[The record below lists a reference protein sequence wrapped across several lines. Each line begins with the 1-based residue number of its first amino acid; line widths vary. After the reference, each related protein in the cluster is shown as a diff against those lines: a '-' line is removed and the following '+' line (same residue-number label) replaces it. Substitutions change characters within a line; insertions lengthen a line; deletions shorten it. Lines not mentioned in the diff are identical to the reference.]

1 MEVRNLQFVYSSGKE
16 QDRKYMKIIE
26 KNIRE
31 EFRITDRAVVI
42 DEKKKEETL
51 LFLQKEIAGK
61 RTRVRNGQKQILFQ
75 QFRYMDKSMI
85 WIHAAFCIVPVFLM
99 AILHWSAGCG
109 RFAMEIG
116 EEEMI
121 LIFTILSGILG
132 IVSIMEISRI
142 FFSGIAELSESCYF
156 NVRQMVAFQMFLSG
170 IMNLTVL
177 FIGIL
182 FVGIRWKVEL
192 LRIGLH
198 ILVPFV
204 IAECCCL
211 MVILSGAG
219 RKNSY
224 LLVMVGAFVIVFYC
238 ILASSPELYRITAL
252 AVWGAALMA
261 GLLLLGVQIRLLFR
275 GIEKGEIL
283 CTN

>member
-1 MEVRNLQFVYSSGKE
+1 
-16 QDRKYMKIIE
+16 MKIIE
-26 KNIRE
+26 KDIRE
-31 EFRITDRAVVI
+31 EFRITDRTVVI
-42 DEKKKEETL
+42 DEKKKKETL
-51 LFLQKEIAGK
+51 LFLQEEIAGK
-61 RTRVRNGQKQILFQ
+61 RIRLLNDRKEILLQ

-85 WIHAAFCIVPVFLM
+85 GIHAALCIIPMLVMVV
-99 AILHWSAGCG
+99 LHWSAGCG
-109 RFAMEIG
+109 GFTVEIG
-116 EEEMI
+116 EEDII
-121 LIFTILSGILG
+121 LISTIFSGILG

-170 IMNLTVL
+170 IMNLMVL

-182 FVGIRWKVEL
+182 FVGMWWKMEL
-192 LRIGLH
+192 LRIGLY

-211 MVILSGAG
+211 MVVLSGAG

-252 AVWGAALMA
+252 AVWGAALTG
-261 GLLLLGVQIRLLFR
+261 GLLLFAIQVKILFR

-283 CTN
+283 CMN